1 MATHGTAMVKESAV
15 DAAVERGR
23 DDDRDDYW
31 AWYDRFPNDTDR
43 QNGCAQSPSADTG
56 EYVPGLLFAGAAH
69 RAILVAQPLQ
79 VADGEEASSVVI
91 PG

>member
-1 MATHGTAMVKESAV
+1 MATHDTAMVEESAV
-15 DAAVERGR
+15 DPAVECGR

-31 AWYDRFPNDTDR
+31 PWHDRFPNDTDG

-56 EYVPGLLFAGAAH
+56 ESVPGLLFAGTAH
-69 RAILVAQPLQ
+69 RVILVAQPLQ
-79 VADGEEASSVVI
+79 VADGEEASFVVI